1 MSYRYYSTQRPLGPG
16 AFPRPAGNRV
26 EDITNYDRRTYI
38 EELGREAWGSIDY
51 EQPLTPEDARAYE
64 LTEAGLTRYTVQ
76 FLIID
81 LLNWDNTQEG
91 YDRAVERS
99 KTVLLHGVTDIDAVV
114 EEYRSKYP
122 EDRYDIDDIKWRAE
136 Q

>member
-16 AFPRPAGNRV
+16 AFPRPNGNRV
-26 EDITNYDRRTYI
+26 EDITNYDRRAYI
-38 EELGREAWGSIDY
+38 EKLGLEVWGSIDY
-51 EQPLTPEDARAYE
+51 EQPLAPEEASAYE
-64 LTEAGLTRYTVQ
+64 LTAAGLARYMVQ
-76 FLIID
+76 FLVID

-91 YDRAVERS
+91 YERAVERS
-99 KTVLLHGVTDIDAVV
+99 KTVLLHGVTNIDTAV
-114 EEYRSKYP
+114 EEYRRKFP

>member
-51 EQPLTPEDARAYE
+51 EQPLIPEDARAYE
-64 LTEAGLTRYTVQ
+64 LMEAAQHPCAGCVNEEADRSMDCCWDCNRNPRRKRQ
-76 FLIID
+76 D
-81 LLNWDNTQEG
+81 L
-91 YDRAVERS
+91 
-99 KTVLLHGVTDIDAVV
+99 
-114 EEYRSKYP
+114 YRP
-122 EDRYDIDDIKWRAE
+122 RH
-136 Q
+136 